1 MKKRELLPLVLGAS
15 LLILAAIWLTSS
27 GVLDRLGDWQA
38 LNILLSKI
46 GNWSLLFLL
55 AAQAVQVLI
64 PIIPSQLL
72 GMASGFLY
80 GVFWGTVLS
89 GAGVA
94 IGSLVATSL
103 ARHYGRPYVERHATP
118 ETIDRIDAVSRRF
131 GSWGFFFVALIP
143 FLPTDIGCFV
153 AGLTSLRT
161 RSVILPIMLG
171 RLPGVLA
178 LNYLGATSKEISLE
192 TMVIITTFT
201 LVVAGILWVFRQ
213 PLEAMGHR
221 LLNKLGI
228 H

>member
-38 LNILLSKI
+38 LNILLEQI
-46 GNWSLLFLL
+46 GHWSLLFLL

-103 ARHYGRPYVERHATP
+103 ARHYGRPYVERHATLRP
-118 ETIDRIDAVSRRF
+118 STGSMRYPDALAPG
-131 GSWGFFFVALIP
+131 GS
-143 FLPTDIGCFV
+143 FL
-153 AGLTSLRT
+153 
-161 RSVILPIMLG
+161 
-171 RLPGVLA
+171 
-178 LNYLGATSKEISLE
+178 
-192 TMVIITTFT
+192 
-201 LVVAGILWVFRQ
+201 
-213 PLEAMGHR
+213 
-221 LLNKLGI
+221 LL
-228 H
+228 